1 MNLLSYFLFAA
12 TTAEYWLNQAAQYRS
27 DPELIPLGIRHAL
40 YSQDWQRLQVWLA
53 MMNDEAFK
61 DNGWQY
67 WKARSEL
74 KLGSVDLASFPRI
87 EVDKNH
93 VDVKAFQE
101 RFLGALYNKQ
111 DFLQLLPQSVVRKKF
126 VDYEPIDRLKKL
138 SGERDYYGFLAS
150 QRLNRPLNLNNVENA
165 VNEDD
170 LNRMLDVPAV
180 QRVREFYDMN
190 LDYVARAE
198 WEYLIRQ
205 FDEQQRST
213 LAHLAYV
220 WGWHNPAIRA
230 AYRSEAY
237 NNLEIRF
244 PVAYQ
249 PEVNKYAEKVGL
261 DTTWVYSL
269 IRQESAFMPSAQS
282 SVGAMGMMQIMPRT
296 AKEISNSIG
305 ISTPSTREMLTAE
318 SNIRLGTVY
327 MSQLL
332 NEFKGNQIL
341 ATAAYNAGPHRARA
355 WQPKYL
361 PVSGDIWVETIPF
374 NETRDYVKNI
384 LTYQAIYRHH
394 LGEQVKLSSALQ
406 LIPPKKAQVTAQLQ

>member
-1 MNLLSYFLFAA
+1 M
-12 TTAEYWLNQAAQYRS
+12 
-27 DPELIPLGIRHAL
+27 
-40 YSQDWQRLQVWLA
+40 QVWLA